1 MEELGVIKMSV
12 LPKVIYKLNTISIKI
27 SKVPCMEF
35 DNLILESNRKRKYT
49 RIEYPKKIF
58 FRIFYCSKIYI
69 T

>member
-1 MEELGVIKMSV
+1 MEKLRVIKMSV
-12 LPKVIYKLNTISIKI
+12 LPKVIYKLNAISIKI

-35 DNLILESNRKRKYT
+35 DNLILESNRKKKYT

-58 FRIFYCSKIYI
+58 LEFFIVVKY